1 MKNKNKNKTI
11 YIIITMIALF
21 IVVKVGYDYLADAY
35 VDSENNVNSINNNE
49 KIEKALDFTVY
60 DKNNNKVSLSDYIG
74 KKNVVVNFWASWC
87 PPCKAEMPYFQDA
100 TEKYANEDVEILM
113 VNLTDGQRETK
124 EKADEFLKE
133 EGYNMNV
140 LYDLDQDAILTYRLN
155 AVPRTI
161 FIDINGNLVYDHT
174 GIISEKILNTNI
186 KELIKSN

>member
-1 MKNKNKNKTI
+1 MKNKNKTI

-21 IVVKVGYDYLADAY
+21 IIVKVGYDYLADVY
-35 VDSENNVNSINNNE
+35 VDSESNVNSINKNE
-49 KIEKALDFTVY
+49 EVEKALDFTVY
-60 DKNNNKVSLSDYIG
+60 DKNNKKVSLSDYIG

-100 TEKYANEDVEILM
+100 TEKYADKDVEILM
-113 VNLTDGQRETK
+113 VNLTDGKRETK
-124 EKADEFLKE
+124 EKANEFLEK

-140 LYDLDQDAILTYRLN
+140 LYDLDQDAISTYRLN

-174 GIISEKILNTNI
+174 GIISEKILNNNI
-186 KELIKSN
+186 KELLKSN

>member
-21 IVVKVGYDYLADAY
+21 IVVKVGYDYLSDAY

-60 DKNNNKVSLSDYIG
+60 DANNNKVSLSDYIG
-74 KKNVVVNFWASWC
+74 KKSVVVNFWASWC
-87 PPCKAEMPYFQDA
+87 PPCKAEMPYFQNAMD
-100 TEKYANEDVEILM
+100 KYNNEDVEILM

-124 EKADEFLKE
+124 EKANEFIKK

-140 LYDLDQDAILTYRLN
+140 LYDLDQDAVLKYNLN
-155 AVPRTI
+155 SVPRTL
-161 FIDINGNLVYDHT
+161 FVDINGNLIYYKT
-174 GIISEKILNTNI
+174 GVISEESLNENI
-186 KELIKSN
+186 EKLIDGN